1 MLQILITYIN
11 ALNFVLSIV
20 KNRFDLTC
28 QVTFNSCGIT
38 NFTGSLITFP
48 IMKNEQI
55 YELYS
60 LVTFWHLNLLKVKM
74 SIFKKLP

>member
-1 MLQILITYIN
+1 MIQILITYVN
-11 ALNFVLSIV
+11 ALNFVLGSV
-20 KNRFDLTC
+20 ENGLDLTF

-48 IMKNEQI
+48 IMKKEQI

-60 LVTFWHLNLLKVKM
+60 LVTFWHLNLLKVK
-74 SIFKKLP
+74 SYLKNL